1 MKILN
6 LNNKMDEQLLI
17 SLNQDELLETNGG
30 WCLINGIGCF
40 LNSAKA
46 DLQENSNYLSK
57 EVNTNSMNLL

>member
-1 MKILN
+1 
-6 LNNKMDEQLLI
+6 MDEQMLI